1 LVQHEQKQEV
11 DHYMKAAINDDKR
24 LLSLDVFRGIA
35 IAGMIIVNNQG
46 DWGNVYPAFRH
57 AAWHGW
63 YGADIVFPFFLFAVG
78 ASLFFT
84 FTHIVSSGAPRNV
97 IFQRVIRRTII
108 LIALGLLL
116 NLFPFFDFSTMR
128 IPGVLQRIGL
138 CYFFAAVLVLHTGP
152 KTRMAVTLFLLIL
165 YSALLMCVTQSGFG
179 RGSLEPCC
187 NLPGFI
193 DSVVFP
199 GHTYGQAPVPGFDP
213 EGLLTTIPS
222 IASTMIGVFAASM
235 LHDSIQGTM
244 KKWLIPGAGAA
255 LIVAGL
261 ALNTIIPINKN
272 LWTPSYC
279 LFMGGLAI
287 LVFALCHYLCD
298 NKRYRHAFIP
308 FIILGRNAIAAY
320 LLSSIMGKA
329 IISISIAIG
338 NTAVPLKTIIVQS
351 LFTSWLEPAAA
362 SLLYAL
368 CFLLIWIF
376 VMYLLYRKQIFI
388 SI

>member
-1 LVQHEQKQEV
+1 
-11 DHYMKAAINDDKR
+11 MKAAIIDDIR

-35 IAGMIIVNNQG
+35 IAGMIMVNNQG
-46 DWGNVYPAFRH
+46 DWSHVYPAFRH

-78 ASLFFT
+78 ASLFFS
-84 FTHIVSSGAPRNV
+84 FTRIISGGAPRNI
-97 IFQRVIRRTII
+97 IFPRVVRRTII
-108 LIALGLLL
+108 LIALGLFL
-116 NLFPFFDFSTMR
+116 NIFPFFDFSTMR

-138 CYFFAAVLVLHTGP
+138 CYFFAAVLVLYSGP

-165 YSALLMCVTQSGFG
+165 YGTLLMWITPSGYG

-193 DSVVFP
+193 DSVVFS

-222 IASTMIGVFAASM
+222 IASTMIGVFAASL
-235 LHDSIQGTM
+235 LHDGIQGTM

-255 LIVAGL
+255 MVVAGL
-261 ALNTIIPINKN
+261 ALNIIIPINKN

-279 LFMGGLAI
+279 LFMGGLAT

-298 NKRYRHAFIP
+298 SKKFHRAFIP

-320 LLSSIMGKA
+320 LLSSMAGKA
-329 IISISIAIG
+329 MISINITTHVTTI
-338 NTAVPLKTIIVQS
+338 PLKTIIFQS
-351 LFTSWLEPAAA
+351 VFMPWFEPAAA
-362 SLLYAL
+362 SILYAVL
-368 CFLLIWIF
+368 FLLIWLG